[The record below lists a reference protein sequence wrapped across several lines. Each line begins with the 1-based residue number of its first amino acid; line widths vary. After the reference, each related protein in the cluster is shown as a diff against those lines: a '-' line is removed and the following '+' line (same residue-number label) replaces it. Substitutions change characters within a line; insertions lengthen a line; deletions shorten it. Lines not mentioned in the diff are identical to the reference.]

1 MAESLIYTLAAAAV
15 GTIAAFWFCVG
26 SAFMS
31 VATMAELATSYW
43 DYHKARADAVVSQS
57 AQYAVGALL
66 LLTAF
71 IFQVAAAVAPPASQ
85 LALPPI
91 LSSPYAFLISVLLP
105 VWALSFAIYKL
116 LQRINGGR
124 VHRLLKER
132 TGGK

>member
-1 MAESLIYTLAAAAV
+1 MSESLTYTLAAAAV

-66 LLTAF
+66 LVAAF
-71 IFQVAAAVAPPASQ
+71 ALQVAAALVPPTSQ
-85 LALPPI
+85 LALPQI
-91 LSSPYAFLISVLLP
+91 LSSPYIFLVSVLLP
-105 VWALSFAIYKL
+105 VWALSFGIYKL
-116 LQRINGGR
+116 LQRINGRR
-124 VHRLLKER
+124 VHGLLKER
-132 TGGK
+132 TKDK